1 MSQRIL
7 RLLRV
12 AALLS
17 LVTVPAP
24 AAFAER
30 VLLLVDTSGS
40 MRGTDPEGRIP
51 ALLDGFVE
59 RLPAD
64 SHVAVVAF
72 DGETRLLRPLT
83 EAGRWPSEALAALA
97 YDGAR
102 TDPAR
107 AVERALYEL
116 RQPDAPGRG
125 PDALVLITDGVVD
138 LGAPDASLRAEDW
151 LLGDLR
157 AALEAQ
163 AVAVYAVA
171 LTEAAD
177 FRILSQLTTAT
188 GGDYFRALDTAA
200 ATEALGRIGEALL
213 ARRQAAFVPRVTVS
227 TPAPNRPATNAA
239 SIADAS
245 RAPARPPSGAGTP
258 AAAPEPS
265 SGAAPGTS
273 EAAAT
278 PARAPWRGIA
288 ALLLLAGGATLLAV
302 VTFGLLRRRPPRIA
316 PATETLAPDYV
327 PECHLLDLSGATDA
341 AVQPLRTRRTVVT
354 RLADPPE
361 EPGTAYLCIPRKQIG
376 RRHATL
382 EYRDYAFWVVDQN
395 SVNGTFV
402 NGERVTGERRLKHGD
417 RLRFHD
423 REFEFRIDDLSE
435 AGETVLGAT
444 TTGASTA

>member
-1 MSQRIL
+1 MIP
-7 RLLRV
+7 RLLCC
-12 AALLS
+12 AAFLS
-17 LVTVPAP
+17 LALVTVP

-30 VLLLVDTSGS
+30 VLLLVDVSGS

-51 ALLDGFVE
+51 DLLNGFVGQ
-59 RLPAD
+59 LPAD
-64 SHVAVVAF
+64 SHVAVVTF

-83 EAGRWPSEALAALA
+83 EAGRWRPDALAALR

-138 LGAPDASLRAEDW
+138 LGDPDASLRAEDW
-151 LLGDLR
+151 LLGGLR

-188 GGDYFRALDTAA
+188 GGDYFRALDAGAA
-200 ATEALGRIGEALL
+200 AEALARIGDALL
-213 ARRQAAFVPRVTVS
+213 ARRQVAFVPRVTV
-227 TPAPNRPATNAA
+227 APPVSARSIPRVENAG
-239 SIADAS
+239 DAS
-245 RAPARPPSGAGTP
+245 RPPASAPPTVEVGAALRSGSSADSHGTEEPSPPS
-258 AAAPEPS
+258 
-265 SGAAPGTS
+265 
-273 EAAAT
+273 
-278 PARAPWRGIA
+278 RAPWRGIA
-288 ALLLLAGGATLLAV
+288 AVLLLAGGATLLAV
-302 VTFGLLRRRPPRIA
+302 VTFRLLRPRPPSLA
-316 PATETLAPDYV
+316 PAAETVAHDHV

-361 EPGTAYLCIPRKQIG
+361 EAGTAFLCIPRKQIG
-376 RRHATL
+376 RRHAII

-444 TTGASTA
+444 TTGAPTA

>member
-1 MSQRIL
+1 MSPRIA
-7 RLLRV
+7 RFFHV

-17 LVTVPAP
+17 LAMFTAP
-24 AAFAER
+24 AALAER

-51 ALLDGFVE
+51 AVLNDFVE
-59 RLPAD
+59 QLPAD
-64 SHVAVVAF
+64 SHVAVVTF

-83 EAGRWPSEALAALA
+83 EAGRWQPEALATLA

-116 RQPDAPGRG
+116 RQPNAPGRG

-138 LGAPDASLRAEDW
+138 LGDPDASLRAEDW

-157 AALEAQ
+157 ATLEAQ
-163 AVAVYAVA
+163 GVAVYAVA

-200 ATEALGRIGEALL
+200 ATDALGRIGDALL
-213 ARRQAAFVPRVTVS
+213 ARRQAAFVPRVIVS
-227 TPAPNRPATNAA
+227 PPVTARPATSAA
-239 SIADAS
+239 NGADESRSPARAPS
-245 RAPARPPSGAGTP
+245 SAVPAPAPAEGPARAPA
-258 AAAPEPS
+258 
-265 SGAAPGTS
+265 
-273 EAAAT
+273 AAAT
-278 PARAPWRGIA
+278 ASAPERAPWRGIA

-302 VTFGLLRRRPPRIA
+302 VTFGLLRRRPPRVT
-316 PATETLAPDYV
+316 PAAETLGPDYV

-354 RLADPPE
+354 RLADPPD
-361 EPGTAYLCIPRKQIG
+361 EPATAYLCIPRKQIG
-376 RRHATL
+376 RRHAIL

-402 NGERVTGERRLKHGD
+402 NGERVIGERRLKHGD
-417 RLRFHD
+417 RLKFHD

-435 AGETVLGAT
+435 AGETVLGAVT
-444 TTGASTA
+444 DAPTA

>member
-1 MSQRIL
+1 MIP
-7 RLLRV
+7 RLFRC
-12 AALLS
+12 AAFLS
-17 LVTVPAP
+17 LALVTAP
-24 AAFAER
+24 TAFAER
-30 VLLLVDTSGS
+30 VLLLVDVSGS

-51 ALLDGFVE
+51 GLLNGFVGQ
-59 RLPAD
+59 LPAD
-64 SHVAVVAF
+64 SHVAVVTF
-72 DGETRLLRPLT
+72 DGETRLRQPLT
-83 EAGRWPSEALAALA
+83 EVGRWQRDALASLP

-116 RQPDAPGRG
+116 RQPDAPGGG

-138 LGAPDASLRAEDW
+138 LGDPDASLRAEDW

-177 FRILSQLTTAT
+177 FRILSQLTSAT
-188 GGDYFRALDTAA
+188 GGDYFRALDTGAA
-200 ATEALGRIGEALL
+200 REALARIGDALL

-227 TPAPNRPATNAA
+227 STPVGGG
-239 SIADAS
+239 IDAS
-245 RAPARPPSGAGTP
+245 RAPESAPTGAGRGAPPASAPSGAEETSP
-258 AAAPEPS
+258 PS
-265 SGAAPGTS
+265 
-273 EAAAT
+273 
-278 PARAPWRGIA
+278 RAPWRGIA
-288 ALLLLAGGATLLAV
+288 AVLLLAGGATLLAV
-302 VTFGLLRRRPPRIA
+302 VTFRLVRRRPPRLVPDA
-316 PATETLAPDYV
+316 ETLAHDYV

-361 EPGTAYLCIPRKQIG
+361 EAGTAYLCIPRKQIG

-423 REFEFRIDDLSE
+423 QEFEFRIDDLSE
-435 AGETVLGAT
+435 AGETVLGAIT
-444 TTGASTA
+444 DAPTA